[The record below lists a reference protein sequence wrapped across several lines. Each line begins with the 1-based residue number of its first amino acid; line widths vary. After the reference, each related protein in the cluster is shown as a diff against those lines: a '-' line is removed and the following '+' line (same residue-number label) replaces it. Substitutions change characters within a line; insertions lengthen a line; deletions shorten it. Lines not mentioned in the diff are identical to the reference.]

1 MDLENSVLVYG
12 VFILTSENR
21 IFEVDIIAKSER
33 Y

>member
-1 MDLENSVLVYG
+1 MDLENSVLVYE